1 MGRGEGETSSSR
13 GRGERGEAE
22 MVGKQIL
29 TGRERERE
37 IRNKYLG
44 FIKRQRYK
52 FFFLI

>member
-22 MVGKQIL
+22 MVGKEIL

-37 IRNKYLG
+37 
-44 FIKRQRYK
+44 RYETDWD
-52 FFFLI
+52 